1 MNMAEGSS
9 QNDGRLHMINI
20 TTLHSSDTTTENSDQ
35 GLARLGTFAVAVAGL
50 MALLALAL

>member
-9 QNDGRLHMINI
+9 QNDGRLQMINV
-20 TTLHSSDTTTENSDQ
+20 TTLHSSDTPTENSDQ

>member
-1 MNMAEGSS
+1 
-9 QNDGRLHMINI
+9 MINV
-20 TTLHSSDTTTENSDQ
+20 TLLHSVGTSTENSDQ

>member
-1 MNMAEGSS
+1 
-9 QNDGRLHMINI
+9 MINA
-20 TTLHSSDTTTENSDQ
+20 TMLHSSGAGTESSDQ